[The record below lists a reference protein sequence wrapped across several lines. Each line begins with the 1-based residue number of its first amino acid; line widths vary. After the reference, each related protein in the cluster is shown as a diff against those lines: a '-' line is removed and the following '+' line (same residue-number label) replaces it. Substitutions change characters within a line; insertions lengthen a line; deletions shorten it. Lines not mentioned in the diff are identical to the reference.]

1 MNDDLRFVV
10 KVALRRSLAQVR
22 GLNQQINE
30 IEEDVIA
37 LTFLEQIDVAG
48 YEILRK
54 PGHVDLTFETPG
66 GDGAV

>member
-30 IEEDVIA
+30 IEEDVS
-37 LTFLEQIDVAG
+37 
-48 YEILRK
+48 
-54 PGHVDLTFETPG
+54 P
-66 GDGAV
+66 